1 MQLHHRL
8 ATRLLTGLSALAISA
23 PAIALAQD
31 AEEARPRGA
40 VADLTDV
47 ITVTATKSADPENV
61 QDVPVAVTAFND
73 RTLDALNVR
82 ALDDLSFSMPNVSL
96 DDIGTARG
104 QANFSIRGL
113 GVNSSIGS
121 IDPAVGVFVDGIYLG
136 INSGVVFD
144 IFDLESI
151 EVLRGPQGILFGRN
165 TTGGAVLINTGNPTD
180 EFRAKATYIA
190 EIPGADDRGGV
201 NQFVM
206 GTVSG
211 PLVEGKLNGK
221 FSAYYNDDNGYFENQ
236 FDGGNVGAARSEIVR
251 GALEWMAT
259 DNLTF
264 LGKAENFTTRSDGPV
279 TQNRGVFDRDTFDL
293 SYDEVGYVDIDAQTF
308 SLRTDWELEF
318 GTITNITGYR
328 NFDQRTL
335 GDIDS
340 LPIFLF
346 HSDTQTEQE
355 QISNE
360 LRYAGTFGNLDLKAG
375 LFYFH
380 QDIAVNENRDLP
392 GSTPIVFTGGGAQEQ
407 DVYGVFTQLDYAL
420 TEKLTLTGG
429 LRFSYEEKD
438 VAIAYVIPRV
448 PPCDILNGTCPTNDI
463 FSTGFEDDDAWQN
476 LSPKLGFQF
485 TPRDDAQVYG
495 HWTRAFRSGG
505 YNFRITDIPGFIE
518 LVQTQGEIATDEER
532 VDSFELGAK
541 VQSPDG
547 RGQLNG
553 AIFYTQINDMQ
564 REVNL
569 SDPGAGVSQLIAN
582 TADANIVG
590 IELEAQYA
598 LTETLLV
605 LGNFGYIDADYEEVR
620 FDISSDGFLDGEDE
634 DLAIPRV
641 PEFTYGASIIWDLP
655 LGDRGGLTT
664 RVAFQHRDE
673 FAYTDNNFGF
683 IQAADMLEAN
693 VTWQTPVEG
702 LSLSVFAENILDEV
716 QAGGDTQLPF
726 GGVPGVNGTP
736 AVDDLGN
743 GGIAGPNS
751 NLVNAPFDN
760 QPAFGTLAPLQRGRV
775 FGFQATIEF

>member
-1 MQLHHRL
+1 MYSNTRP
-8 ATRLLTGLSALAISA
+8 ATRLLTGLSLLALAA
-23 PAIALAQD
+23 PAAALAQED
-31 AEEARPRGA
+31 EPRPRGA

-47 ITVTATKSADPENV
+47 ITVTATKSADPEDV

-121 IDPAVGVFVDGIYLG
+121 IDPAVGVFVDGVYLG

-144 IFDLESI
+144 IFDLESV

-180 EFRAKATYIA
+180 EFRAKASYIA
-190 EIPGADDRGGV
+190 EIPGGDDRGGL
-201 NQFVM
+201 NQYFM

-211 PLVEGKLNGK
+211 PIVEGRLNGK

-236 FDGGNVGAARSEIVR
+236 FDGGNVGAARTEIIR

-264 LGKAENFTTRSDGPV
+264 LGKAENFSTRSDGPV
-279 TQNRGVFDRDTFDL
+279 TQNRGVFERDTFDV
-293 SYDEVGYVDIDAQTF
+293 SFDEVGFVDIDARTF
-308 SLRTDWELEF
+308 SLRTDWELNF

-328 NFDQRTL
+328 SFDQRTL
-335 GDIDS
+335 GDIDG
-340 LPIFLF
+340 LPVFIF
-346 HSDTQTEQE
+346 HSPTQTEQE

-360 LRYAGTFGNLDLKAG
+360 LRYAGTFGSLDVKAG
-375 LFYFH
+375 FFYFH
-380 QDIAVNENRDLP
+380 QDIAVNEDRFLP
-392 GSTPIVFTGGGAQEQ
+392 GVTPITFTGGGSQDQ

-420 TEKLTLTGG
+420 TDKLTLTGG

-438 VAIAYVIPRV
+438 VGIAYVIPRV
-448 PPCDILNGTCPTNDI
+448 PGCDILDGTCPTNDI
-463 FSTGFEDDDAWQN
+463 LSTGFEDDDAWQN
-476 LSPKLGFQF
+476 LSPKVGFQF

-505 YNFRITDIPGFIE
+505 YNFRITDIPNFLDLVIE
-518 LVQTQGEIATDEER
+518 QGEIATDEEQ

-541 VQSPDG
+541 VQTPDG

-553 AIFYTQINDMQ
+553 ALFYTSIQDLQ

-582 TADANIVG
+582 TADANIFGV
-590 IELEAQYA
+590 ELEARYA
-598 LTETLLV
+598 LTETFLV
-605 LGNFGYIDADYEEVR
+605 LGNLGYINADYEDVR
-620 FDISSDGFLDGEDE
+620 FDISSDGVLDGEDE
-634 DLAIPRV
+634 NLAIPRV
-641 PEFTYGASIIWDLP
+641 PELTYGASVIWDLP
-655 LGDRGGLTT
+655 LGDRGSLTS
-664 RVAFQHRDE
+664 RVAFQHRDR
-673 FAYTDNNFGF
+673 FAFTDNNFGF
-683 IQAADMLEAN
+683 IQEADMLEVN
-693 VTWQTPVEG
+693 LTWQTPVEG
-702 LSLSVFAENILDEV
+702 LSLSFFGENLLDEV
-716 QAGGDTQLPF
+716 QAGGDTQIPF

-736 AVDDLGN
+736 DTDNLGN
-743 GGIAGPNS
+743 GGVAGPNS
-751 NLVNAPFDN
+751 NLFNDPFDN
-760 QPAFGTLAPLQRGRV
+760 QPAFGTLSPLQRGRV